1 MNREDK
7 ISVITNHLVLKK
19 QKSELELER
28 FLNSDISVDELCD
41 GIEDKLVEFKNSI
54 SNISMWL
61 EFTGVQNNP
70 EGII

>member
-1 MNREDK
+1 MNRDDK

-70 EGII
+70 EGE

>member
-70 EGII
+70 EGE